1 MWPLGYLEKAIREVY
16 FEILIFPSIH
26 IASSDLASFH
36 DLLPMISVEV
46 GMMVVCSKLN
56 IIWAP

>member
-1 MWPLGYLEKAIREVY
+1 MWHLGYLEKAIREVY

-26 IASSDLASFH
+26 IAISDLASFH
-36 DLLPMISVEV
+36 DLLPMISVDVE
-46 GMMVVCSKLN
+46 MMVVCSKLN

>member
-16 FEILIFPSIH
+16 FEILIFPSIP